1 MITFIYSH
9 IFYPI
14 LRVEN
19 ETFYAF
25 KIWTSSFTLYYDS
38 KSITVICWSCSV
50 GGQPNLITTS
60 VVLNLHH
67 LTDFK
72 GQLYIKLSEGR

>member
-1 MITFIYSH
+1 MTTFIYSH

-25 KIWTSSFTLYYDS
+25 KIWTFTLYCDS

-50 GGQPNLITTS
+50 GGQPNLIRTS

-67 LTDFK
+67 LTDSK
-72 GQLYIKLSEGR
+72 EQLYIKLSEGR